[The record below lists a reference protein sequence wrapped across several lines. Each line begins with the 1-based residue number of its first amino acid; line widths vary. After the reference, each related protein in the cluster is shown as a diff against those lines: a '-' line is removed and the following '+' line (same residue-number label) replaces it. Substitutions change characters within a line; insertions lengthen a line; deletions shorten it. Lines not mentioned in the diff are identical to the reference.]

1 MDILG
6 IRWYSW
12 TERGDKV
19 KTLIVILGVA
29 TALFVLAII
38 LLAVKAFK
46 AAGAAMEEFEKW
58 RG

>member
-19 KTLIVILGVA
+19 KTILVI
-29 TALFVLAII
+29 LAII
-38 LLAVKAFK
+38 AALFILAFILLGTMAFK
-46 AAGAAMEEFEKW
+46 AAGAAMKEFEEW

>member
-19 KTLIVILGVA
+19 KTILVI
-29 TALFVLAII
+29 LAII
-38 LLAVKAFK
+38 AALFILAFILLGIIAFK
-46 AAGAAMEEFEKW
+46 AAGAAMKEFEEW

>member
-19 KTLIVILGVA
+19 KTFLAI
-29 TALFVLAII
+29 LAII
-38 LLAVKAFK
+38 AVLFILAFILLGAMAFK
-46 AAGAAMEEFEKW
+46 AAGAALKEFEEW